1 MDYSAEER
9 FVNRYIRKNRRER
22 ILHELATPA
31 KRHEGLS
38 RFCHQSEELLDSARI
53 LMKGEDLE
61 RSAAFL
67 EFARKHDGICYVLSP
82 DYSPEG
88 QEMPLNDAVDWAV
101 SCFDAVVIIGK
112 DFALVFGEVM
122 KGGRGKY
129 LLA

>member
-1 MDYSAEER
+1 MDYSSEER
-9 FVNRYIRKNRRER
+9 FVNSYIRKNRRER
-22 ILHELATPA
+22 ILHELTTTA
-31 KRHEGLS
+31 KRYEGLS

-82 DYSPEG
+82 DSSPEG
-88 QEMPLNDAVDWAV
+88 QEMSLKDAIDWAI
-101 SCFDAVVIIGK
+101 SCFDAVIIIGK

-129 LLA
+129 LLV